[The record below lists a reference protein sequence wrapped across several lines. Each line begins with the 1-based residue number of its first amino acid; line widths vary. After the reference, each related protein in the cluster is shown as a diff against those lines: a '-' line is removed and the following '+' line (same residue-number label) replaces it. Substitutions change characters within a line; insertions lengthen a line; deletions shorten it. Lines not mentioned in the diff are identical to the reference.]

1 MGKKNSYKDGN
12 ASLILEQKILILFLV
27 DKMEVPISDNKL
39 TEFILE
45 SNYMNIFRVR
55 ECLSELEE
63 SKYIEKST
71 DNNTSRYS
79 ITTDGMQALDHFHK
93 QLPSVIKTNINKFV
107 EENRSAIRKEYDII
121 ANIMP
126 GDSGE
131 LVVYCGAYDNGD
143 MLMELKVTVYSHRDA
158 RIVCHN
164 WKNHVNSIFNT
175 IITEIMKEPEEDGG
189 QN

>member
-1 MGKKNSYKDGN
+1 MSKQNSYKDGS

-39 TEFILE
+39 TEFILD
-45 SNYMNIFRVR
+45 SNYMNIFRLR

-63 SKYIEKST
+63 SEYIEKST

-79 ITTDGMQALDHFHK
+79 ITTSGMQALDHFHK
-93 QLPSVIKTNINKFV
+93 QLPNVIKNNIIKFV
-107 EENRSAIRKEYDII
+107 EENRSAIRREYEITTQII
-121 ANIMP
+121 P

-143 MLMELKVTVYSHRDA
+143 MLMELNVSVYSHRDA

-164 WKNHVNSIFNT
+164 WKTNVNSIFNT